1 MHVDI
6 IFISYKTL
14 KTVAEL
20 FFNFVSGALMTLN
33 ISMYLTYLLPLGIHR
48 VHAYFYMYM
57 IDHFEY
63 LHDI

>member
-1 MHVDI
+1 MHADI
-6 IFISYKTL
+6 ISYKTL
-14 KTVAEL
+14 KTGAEH
-20 FFNFVSGALMTLN
+20 FFLNFVSGALMTLN

-48 VHAYFYMYM
+48 VHAYFYTHM